1 MCIVICNGI
10 RAIAF
15 FRRTPLDQIV
25 NQVVIFTAPV
35 IDVFKFMKKYIILP
49 ILTLMLASCSLSEP
63 WSQKRIEGI
72 RQAFCVEEMGEQP
85 YSGSCDCFV
94 AATQKNFKT
103 FTAFARSN
111 GPTKQYR
118 DDLLWCGYVLRS

>member
-1 MCIVICNGI
+1 
-10 RAIAF
+10 
-15 FRRTPLDQIV
+15 
-25 NQVVIFTAPV
+25 
-35 IDVFKFMKKYIILP
+35 MKKYIILP
-49 ILTLMLASCSLSEP
+49 ILAVILASCSLSEP

-111 GPTKQYR
+111 GPSEQYR
-118 DDLLWCGYVLRS
+118 KDLLWCGYVLGDGL

>member
-1 MCIVICNGI
+1 MISLL
-10 RAIAF
+10 AS
-15 FRRTPLDQIV
+15 FRLTQRLLDA
-25 NQVVIFTAPV
+25 NQVIITIAPV
-35 IDVFKFMKKYIILP
+35 TSVFKFMKKYIILP
-49 ILTLMLASCSLSEP
+49 ILTLILASCSLSEP
-63 WSQKRIEGI
+63 WSQERIEGI
-72 RQAFCVEEMGEQP
+72 RQAFCVQEMGEQP